1 MANIADFKSQM
12 IGGGARP
19 NQFRVELSFPSF
31 VTLGPVAGQRAQF
44 LCKAAQLPASTLE
57 NISVL
62 FKGRPVNFAGER
74 TFQPWTVTIY
84 NDTTFG
90 IRNALEQWQS
100 GIQNYDTTLGRTNP
114 TDYQV
119 DMQVH
124 QLDRSG
130 SIIKT
135 YKFVDAYPTNISA
148 IGLDY
153 EQQNA
158 IEQFDVEFQYNF
170 FTSATGASGGF
181 GVNVSI
187 DTPVGSMQQRLAP
200 AQASQQVPLKRYL
213 FF

>member
-19 NQFRVELSFPSF
+19 NQFRVELTFPSF
-31 VTLGPVAGQRAQF
+31 VALGPVAGQRAQF

-90 IRNALEQWQS
+90 IRNALEQWQN
-100 GIQNYDTTLGRTNP
+100 GIQNYDSTLGMTNP
-114 TDYQV
+114 TEYQV
-119 DMQVH
+119 DMSVH

-130 SIIKT
+130 AIIKT
-135 YKFVDAYPTNISA
+135 YKFVDAYPVNISA

-170 FTSATGASGGF
+170 FTTGGTSGGF

-187 DTPVGSMQQRLAP
+187 DTPVGSIP
-200 AQASQQVPLKRYL
+200 I
-213 FF
+213 